1 MFLKCEIKEIITG
14 AAIVNEPSWRIMEK
28 LGFKR
33 LSKTRM
39 VQYSFVDELV
49 GDCEYVLTK
58 LRI

>member
-1 MFLKCEIKEIITG
+1 MLMG
-14 AAIVNEPSWRIMEK
+14 AIVNEPSWRIMEK

-39 VQYSFVDELV
+39 VQYTFVDELV

>member
-1 MFLKCEIKEIITG
+1 MLMIKMYLDG
-14 AAIVNEPSWRIMEK
+14 AIVNEPSWRIMEK

>member
-1 MFLKCEIKEIITG
+1 MG
-14 AAIVNEPSWRIMEK
+14 AIVNEPSWKKKKK

-49 GDCEYVLTK
+49 GDFEYVLTK

>member
-1 MFLKCEIKEIITG
+1 MLIG
-14 AAIVNEPSWRIMEK
+14 AIVNEPSWRIMEK

-39 VQYSFVDELV
+39 VQHSFVDELV

>member
-1 MFLKCEIKEIITG
+1 MLMG
-14 AAIVNEPSWRIMEK
+14 AIVNEPSWRIIEK